1 MNMLEI
7 VTFAKTKFLF
17 VFVILVL
24 FLCSCSD
31 ENRIHSNYIP
41 TNSCIVVSVN
51 TEKIFN
57 DAVFDL
63 MANKDLDNNLRF
75 IPFYS
80 MVQNPSAAG
89 LKMFSKSHVFVSGSN
104 LFDVKVGA
112 ILPLND
118 GEDLAEYVQVNFRA
132 KVIENDGFRAAKISE
147 KHNLIWDD
155 YTAIYFSGESDGDI
169 IKEGKNFFIQA
180 DKEILATKDSTL
192 SYALNADVH
201 ISTWLKNDDFAKFIN
216 QGLILMDDLSA
227 FDVIFNSSAT
237 FNDGKTVLLTS
248 FNDGNIT
255 TRYRQYLT
263 PEQTLKQF
271 DTEKENNISALVPMA
286 ISENPLVLVSTSLN
300 PTTLIELL
308 KMYGLGKDW
317 NQQVANFSFLP
328 QINQLSDYL
337 EGDVLVLVDGFEE
350 VAKVKEV
357 PDIDDEGNDTL
368 VSKAVIDKNPV
379 VSFGLTVKD
388 SIRFNFMINLLGSNL
403 PKEDGFFNFNDEVYF
418 AVRGNYFFLTS
429 TKQGVEAVNEMSGEL
444 SPHLN
449 SMVLKHTSVCYFDVG
464 EILKQDERLA
474 QFNLAGANNLNNV
487 LLFKDGVT
495 SNGIIEG
502 ETRINFTNQQ
512 NSVVSTLK
520 LFSDLFGHFNPSD
533 SMSLIKF

>member
-1 MNMLEI
+1 MNMFEI

-17 VFVILVL
+17 VFGILVL
-24 FLCSCSD
+24 FLFSCSE

-63 MANKDLDNNLRF
+63 MANKDLDNNLRL
-75 IPFYS
+75 IPLYS

-89 LKMFSKSHVFVSGSN
+89 LKLFSKYHIFVSGSN
-104 LFDVKVGA
+104 LVDVKVGA

-118 GEDLAEYVQVNFRA
+118 GEDLAEYVQLNFRA
-132 KVIENDGFRAAKISE
+132 KVIENDGFQAAKISE
-147 KHNLIWDD
+147 RHNLIWDD

-169 IKEGKNFFIQA
+169 IKEGKKFFIQA
-180 DKEILATKDSTL
+180 DKEILAIKDSTL

-216 QGLILMDDLSA
+216 QGLILMDELSA

-255 TRYRQYLT
+255 TKHRQYLT
-263 PEQTLKQF
+263 PGQTLKQF

-286 ISENPLVLVSTSLN
+286 VSEKPLALVSTSLN
-300 PTTLIELL
+300 PTALIELL
-308 KMYGLGKDW
+308 KMYEFGKDW
-317 NQQVANFSFLP
+317 NQQAVNFSFLP

-337 EGDVLVLVDGFEE
+337 EGDVLLLVDGFEE
-350 VAKVKEV
+350 VVKVKEV

-368 VSKAVIDKNPV
+368 VSKEVIEKNPV

-403 PKEDGFFNFNDEVYF
+403 PKVDGFFNYNDEVYF
-418 AVRGNYFFLTS
+418 AARGNYFFLTS
-429 TKQGVEAVNEMSGEL
+429 TKQGIQALNEMSGEL

-449 SMVLKHTSVCYFDVG
+449 SMVLKHTSVCYFDVDK
-464 EILKQDERLA
+464 ILKQDERLA
-474 QFNLAGANNLNNV
+474 LFNLEGANNLNNV

-512 NSVVSTLK
+512 NSFVSTLK

-533 SMSLIKF
+533 SMGIMKF